1 MRSILLL
8 SLLLM
13 VALEARAEVYKCTD
27 AHGQV
32 VYTNE
37 RSSAKGCSLLSKD
50 LPVSSIGGGEGGPS
64 SPDTRS
70 PSRESFPRVSVEQQK
85 ARDGGRR
92 EILEKELADEQQAL
106 DEAQKRLATVSSAK
120 APGDSARNG
129 AQLTVDLHQRNVDAI
144 RREISNLR

>member
-1 MRSILLL
+1 MRLIVGLLL
-8 SLLLM
+8 
-13 VALEARAEVYKCTD
+13 VAYVVGAGAEVYKCKD
-27 AHGQV
+27 SRGQV
-32 VYTNE
+32 TYTNE
-37 RSSAKGCSLLSKD
+37 RPSTKGCTTLSAD
-50 LPVSSIGGGEGGPS
+50 LPVSSIGGRSEGAGADS
-64 SPDTRS
+64 DSRHVTR
-70 PSRESFPRVSVEQQK
+70 EDFPRVSVEQQK

-106 DEAQKRLATVSSAK
+106 DEAQKRLASVSSAK